1 MKKQKIC
8 IIGGS
13 LAALTTAIS
22 LSKLKCDIDL
32 ITGPKDIDLKSSRTL
47 ALSESNLN
55 YLKQLG
61 VLGTSDKI
69 FWPCSAMKLYTGNRN
84 NEFSKIFEI
93 NNDLKKEKIL
103 YMFENKKILKK
114 LMEKIKKI
122 KIISVKNNEKVSEN

>member
-8 IIGGS
+8 IIGGG

-32 ITGPKDIDLKSSRTL
+32 ITGPKETGLKSSRTI

-61 VLGTSDKI
+61 ILGTSDKI
-69 FWPCSAMKLYTGNRN
+69 FWPCSVMKLYTGNYN
-84 NEFSKIFEI
+84 NKLSKIFEI
-93 NNDLKKEKIL
+93 NNDLKKEKI
-103 YMFENKKILKK
+103 
-114 LMEKIKKI
+114 
-122 KIISVKNNEKVSEN
+122 